1 MKYNKFGPKS
11 EKSQEIKVT
20 FQEASFLPKIEENLE
35 EDPINNDIQLVSNE
49 KKLMTTQ
56 IDNEIFDL
64 EKSKNLPTP
73 SLPLSLKTHPKG
85 KRSKII

>member
-20 FQEASFLPKIEENLE
+20 FQESLFLPRIGENIE
-35 EDPINNDIQLVSNE
+35 EDPINNDIQLISND

-56 IDNEIFDL
+56 LDNEILDW

-73 SLPLSLKTHPKG
+73 SLPLSFKAHPKG
-85 KRSKII
+85 RK